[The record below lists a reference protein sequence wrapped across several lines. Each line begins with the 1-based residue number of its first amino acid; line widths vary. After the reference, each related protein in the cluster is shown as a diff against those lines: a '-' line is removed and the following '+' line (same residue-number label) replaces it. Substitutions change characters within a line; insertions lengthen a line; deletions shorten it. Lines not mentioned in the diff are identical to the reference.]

1 MRPAQR
7 VVDKWGLAN
16 TEHNDARLVRLARVE
31 LLEGLIAEAGDYEN
45 AFVMAR
51 DLRNKLKEA
60 RTK

>member
-1 MRPAQR
+1 
-7 VVDKWGLAN
+7 
-16 TEHNDARLVRLARVE
+16 
-31 LLEGLIAEAGDYEN
+31 LLEGLIAEAGEYEN